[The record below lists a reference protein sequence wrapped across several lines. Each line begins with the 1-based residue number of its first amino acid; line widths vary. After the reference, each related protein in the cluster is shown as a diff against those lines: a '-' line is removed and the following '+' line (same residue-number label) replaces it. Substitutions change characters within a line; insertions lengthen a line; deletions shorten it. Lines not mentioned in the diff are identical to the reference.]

1 MSPADSSLFLYAK
14 DGVTIFTLVY
24 INNIIMTRTCS
35 RTLQSIISSIQ
46 SKFMLKDLGTLE
58 YFLSMK
64 RNGHRMAYCSLNKSI
79 YMICFT
85 RPKWEI
91 VRESQHQPPQRQTNS
106 HARTI
111 IFETNTISQHSCGLQ
126 YLTLTHPEVCF
137 SVHKVFQFL
146 HASIEANW
154 SSIKRILRYLK
165 LTSSHGLLLTK
176 SKILNLNVYTDAD
189 GEIMWMTGNQQ

>member
-1 MSPADSSLFLYAK
+1 
-14 DGVTIFTLVY
+14 
-24 INNIIMTRTCS
+24 
-35 RTLQSIISSIQ
+35 
-46 SKFMLKDLGTLE
+46 
-58 YFLSMK
+58 
-64 RNGHRMAYCSLNKSI
+64 
-79 YMICFT
+79 MICFT

-189 GEIMWMTGNQQ
+189 GEIMWMTGNQQQDLQFSWVLISFLGIQRNKKWL